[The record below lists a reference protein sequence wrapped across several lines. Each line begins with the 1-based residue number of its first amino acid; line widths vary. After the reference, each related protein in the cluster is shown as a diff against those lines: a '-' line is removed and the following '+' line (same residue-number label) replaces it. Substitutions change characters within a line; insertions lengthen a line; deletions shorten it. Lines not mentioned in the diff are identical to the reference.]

1 MHERTPIPPIPHTI
15 EWSGGARAAWRHD
28 PYVRES
34 QERCDGARQ
43 GGMGRN
49 LEGLAAESGEARHA
63 TKPGGRRAA
72 LAVYSEAERPEHHP
86 FAARRCAHLQVPEP
100 AQENEL
106 MTSGFTTKAA
116 RKCSK

>member
-1 MHERTPIPPIPHTI
+1 MREIYLRFAPGLPT
-15 EWSGGARAAWRHD
+15 GWRGTG
-28 PYVRES
+28 
-34 QERCDGARQ
+34 Q
-43 GGMGRN
+43 N

-86 FAARRCAHLQVPEP
+86 LAARRCAHLQVPEP

-116 RKCSK
+116 RKCSR